1 MRKIYII
8 LMFPIVLLA
17 QKKEVTL
24 ENIWKTYDFY
34 PKSVSGFN
42 SMQDGNYYSKLD
54 KKGDNSQINKY
65 SFRTG
70 QKTLTLVDSKNI
82 EIEIN
87 NYTFSKDEMKV
98 IFANETEKIYR
109 YSSKSIYHIYNLKT
123 KKLEKLS
130 DDKVMYAD
138 FSPSGDK
145 LAYVNSNNLFVKDLS
160 NGKTIKITTDGE
172 LNQIINGATDW
183 VYEEE
188 FGLTQAFFWSPDGK
202 NIAFYKFDE
211 REVNEF
217 SMDMFNAELYP
228 SQYQFK
234 YPKAGEDNSKLSIHI
249 YNFDD
254 GKTTTI
260 SLKKSYEYIPRMN
273 WTKSNDLLYI
283 LAMNRH
289 QNELDFIL
297 YNTANSSSKILFS
310 EIDKYYIDIHDNTHF
325 TDDGQSL
332 IWTSEKSGFNH
343 IYLVNL
349 KNGQS
354 QQVTT
359 GNWEVTKYHG
369 MKYDDNKVFYTSNEE
384 GTINKSLY
392 CINLD
397 GSDKT
402 KLSENLGINSST
414 FSNGMKYYSNT
425 YSTANTPPYISLHN
439 HTGKEIRVLEDNAD
453 LSNKMEEFD
462 LTKKEFFSFTTSEDV
477 NLNGWM
483 IKPSDF
489 DPNKRYPVFMF
500 LYGGPGS
507 QQVINS
513 WGGFNYFWHQHLA
526 QKGYIVACVDNR
538 GTGGRGAKFK
548 KMTYLQLGKY
558 ETIDQ
563 IEANRY
569 LAKLPYV
576 DKNRIGI
583 QGWSYGGYMSSLA
596 KHSNF

>member
-1 MRKIYII
+1 
-8 LMFPIVLLA
+8 MFPIVLLA

-70 QKTLTLVDSKNI
+70 QKIRTLVDSKNI
-82 EIEIN
+82 EIDIN
-87 NYTFSKDEMKV
+87 NYTFSKDEKK
-98 IFANETEKIYR
+98 ILFANETEKIYR

-145 LAYVNSNNLFVKDLS
+145 VAYVNSNNLFVKDLS
-160 NGKTIKITTDGE
+160 NGKTIQITTDGE

-202 NIAFYKFDE
+202 KIVFYKFDE
-211 REVNEF
+211 REVKEF

-254 GKTTTI
+254 GETTTI
-260 SLKKSYEYIPRMN
+260 SLNKSYEYIPRMN

-297 YNTANSSSKILFS
+297 YNTTNYSSEILFS
-310 EIDKYYIDIHDNTHF
+310 EKDKYYIDVHDNTTF

-349 KNGQS
+349 ENGQS

-369 MKYDDNKVFYTSNEE
+369 MNQDDNKVFFTPQ
-384 GTINKSLY
+384 
-392 CINLD
+392 
-397 GSDKT
+397 T
-402 KLSENLGINSST
+402 K
-414 FSNGMKYYSNT
+414 KV
-425 YSTANTPPYISLHN
+425 P
-439 HTGKEIRVLEDNAD
+439 
-453 LSNKMEEFD
+453 
-462 LTKKEFFSFTTSEDV
+462 LTKV
-477 NLNGWM
+477 
-483 IKPSDF
+483 
-489 DPNKRYPVFMF
+489 
-500 LYGGPGS
+500 
-507 QQVINS
+507 
-513 WGGFNYFWHQHLA
+513 
-526 QKGYIVACVDNR
+526 YIAL
-538 GTGGRGAKFK
+538 T
-548 KMTYLQLGKY
+548 
-558 ETIDQ
+558 
-563 IEANRY
+563 
-569 LAKLPYV
+569 
-576 DKNRIGI
+576 
-583 QGWSYGGYMSSLA
+583 
-596 KHSNF
+596 